1 MARRG
6 KRKGRPVDGLLVVDK
21 PEGVTSNAALQI
33 VKRMFAAA
41 KAGHTGS
48 LDPLATGVLPLCF
61 GEATKFSQFL
71 LEADKRYR
79 TTFRLGISTNT
90 GDADGEVVDEREVPE
105 YDDAHLEIVFAQ
117 FRGEIEQVPSMFSAM
132 KVDGQP
138 LYKLAREGIEVERK
152 SRKVTIRDLTLVGRE
167 ALNLVLDIRC
177 SKGTYVRSLAEDI
190 GEVLGCGAHVSKLRR
205 VESGPFAES
214 GAVSL
219 EQLRAIKEDGGFDA
233 LDAMLLPASS
243 AVADWP
249 HVELTDVMALYLKQ
263 GQPVMVPQAPTVGW
277 VRIYAEGSDN
287 ATEAGNAGERV
298 DGGAN
303 SEFLGVGEIL
313 PDGRVAPRRLVN

>member
-6 KRKGRPVDGLLVVDK
+6 RRKGRPVNGLLILDK
-21 PEGVTSNAALQI
+21 PEGMTSNAALQ
-33 VKRMFAAA
+33 VAKRTYAAA

-71 LEADKRYR
+71 LEADKRYVTR
-79 TTFRLGISTNT
+79 FRLGVVTNT
-90 GDADGEVVDEREVPE
+90 GDADGEVRDEREVPAFDE
-105 YDDAHLEIVFAQ
+105 ATLESVFEG

-152 SRKVTIRDLTLVGRE
+152 TRKVTIRDLTLIERD
-167 ALNLVLDIRC
+167 ATSLVLDIRC

-190 GEVLGCGAHVSKLRR
+190 GEVLGCGAHVSELRR
-205 VESGPFAES
+205 VESGPFVES

-219 EQLRAIKEDGGFDA
+219 EELRSIKDDGGFDA
-233 LDAMLLPASS
+233 LDAALLPASS

-249 HVELTDVMALYLKQ
+249 SVELTGVMAAYMRQ
-263 GQPVMVPQAPTVGW
+263 GQPVLVPQAPTEGW
-277 VRIYAEGSDN
+277 VRVYAEGD
-287 ATEAGNAGERV
+287 AGTT
-298 DGGAN
+298 
-303 SEFLGVGEIL
+303 FMGVGEIL
-313 PDGRVAPRRLVN
+313 SDGRVAPRRLVS

>member
-177 SKGTYVRSLAEDI
+177 SKGTLS
-190 GEVLGCGAHVSKLRR
+190 C
-205 VESGPFAES
+205 
-214 GAVSL
+214 
-219 EQLRAIKEDGGFDA
+219 
-233 LDAMLLPASS
+233 
-243 AVADWP
+243 
-249 HVELTDVMALYLKQ
+249 
-263 GQPVMVPQAPTVGW
+263 
-277 VRIYAEGSDN
+277 
-287 ATEAGNAGERV
+287 
-298 DGGAN
+298 
-303 SEFLGVGEIL
+303 
-313 PDGRVAPRRLVN
+313 